1 MGNNFKKNVFNPVKE
16 DETGKIAKR
25 MIWSSESIEMALR
38 GLEAGKRL
46 VANPFYDKNTKLLKG
61 DLVFQRTDEE
71 IEDFKH
77 CMNDIKYFASIC
89 KLMTPEGIQHVTMRD
104 YQNDYLDHLAKNR
117 LSIFLSCRQSGKCN
131 SLIDKQL
138 YKFSDEFLET
148 LDAKL
153 KKQWFE
159 NYHIYENEFELPM
172 FEIVNLFRSDLK
184 WKIKYVLYKMIFKL
198 RSWREKSIQMI
209 DLFTKILYF
218 FIHLIDK
225 NEKEDEKLI
234 WSHILNGVNVLSE
247 KGWVPA
253 AYIHLTKPFEVY
265 RLETE
270 NGLQIECADEHLVF
284 DENMQTRWVV
294 DLKKGDLIQT
304 EYGLDKVKCVKKVGD
319 PICMGDITVLGENE
333 SYYSN
338 HILSHNTTTSAIF
351 LLHYILFNTD
361 KNALVLGN
369 KLKTAV
375 EILDKIKKIFLEL
388 PYYLKPGVYKWNETE
403 IVFDNG
409 CRIMAEATTINS
421 GISFTFHCVLAD
433 EFAHIA
439 PNILEKFYNNLF
451 PTITAGKARFI
462 ISSTQNGYNLF
473 YRLYHMAVEGI
484 NEYAPFKVDWY
495 QVPEWDPDQKCW
507 VKRDEAWHQLQVAN
521 YGSEE
526 AFNAQFGTNF
536 DTSANT
542 LISSKVLRVKEQ
554 NTREFVHK
562 PMDMVY
568 DSYFWWDPD
577 LDLDTLSHKWIT
589 ITTDISE
596 GLGGDYTV
604 NMINELFFNDSGEIC
619 SRAIGYFKCNDKD
632 VPECVSIIRQFCIT
646 YLDQM
651 KYLLSIEYNL
661 FGELYIR
668 CLKEEMNDDFD
679 NYSRFNEDNI
689 VRYYNEDQ
697 TKFVLGVRMT
707 PKTKLTA
714 VTQFKQYYEK
724 GRIVNESM
732 QFMNE
737 LTCFCDSK
745 GNNTFQASFGHDD
758 LVMSQLQ
765 QALVFDTPQFKELVS
780 LMQSESPSTQQ
791 TEDYFD
797 IYTQM
802 SGGTDIYSMYGQTNQ
817 DNSRRFLNQVNTDY
831 RW

>member
-117 LSIFLSCRQSGKCN
+117 LSIFLSCRQSGK
-131 SLIDKQL
+131 
-138 YKFSDEFLET
+138 
-148 LDAKL
+148 
-153 KKQWFE
+153 
-159 NYHIYENEFELPM
+159 
-172 FEIVNLFRSDLK
+172 
-184 WKIKYVLYKMIFKL
+184 
-198 RSWREKSIQMI
+198 
-209 DLFTKILYF
+209 
-218 FIHLIDK
+218 
-225 NEKEDEKLI
+225 
-234 WSHILNGVNVLSE
+234 
-247 KGWVPA
+247 
-253 AYIHLTKPFEVY
+253 
-265 RLETE
+265 
-270 NGLQIECADEHLVF
+270 
-284 DENMQTRWVV
+284 
-294 DLKKGDLIQT
+294 
-304 EYGLDKVKCVKKVGD
+304 
-319 PICMGDITVLGENE
+319 
-333 SYYSN
+333 
-338 HILSHNTTTSAIF
+338 TTTSAIF

-542 LISSKVLRVKEQ
+542 LISSKVLRVREQ

-562 PMDMVY
+562 PMNMAY

-577 LDLDTLSHKWIT
+577 LDLDTLSHK
-589 ITTDISE
+589 
-596 GLGGDYTV
+596 
-604 NMINELFFNDSGEIC
+604 
-619 SRAIGYFKCNDKD
+619 
-632 VPECVSIIRQFCIT
+632 
-646 YLDQM
+646 
-651 KYLLSIEYNL
+651 
-661 FGELYIR
+661 
-668 CLKEEMNDDFD
+668 
-679 NYSRFNEDNI
+679 
-689 VRYYNEDQ
+689 
-697 TKFVLGVRMT
+697 
-707 PKTKLTA
+707 
-714 VTQFKQYYEK
+714 
-724 GRIVNESM
+724 
-732 QFMNE
+732 
-737 LTCFCDSK
+737 
-745 GNNTFQASFGHDD
+745 
-758 LVMSQLQ
+758 
-765 QALVFDTPQFKELVS
+765 
-780 LMQSESPSTQQ
+780 
-791 TEDYFD
+791 
-797 IYTQM
+797 
-802 SGGTDIYSMYGQTNQ
+802 
-817 DNSRRFLNQVNTDY
+817 
-831 RW
+831 